1 MLTANHLLNCNFS
14 LHSETS
20 PSTKELL
27 KRLSTSTPRRS
38 SLPHLKI
45 LDAERLQLAKERT
58 ASTGNGNGHVIVE
71 RKLEPS
77 NSEDSFWGSDLEEE
91 EELLVSF
98 TFTFTPS
105 LTKLNAVKGCVSQV
119 LVHAT
124 FIHVYLD
131 IRVLILVEKIIPF

>member
-1 MLTANHLLNCNFS
+1 MCKDSAYSHPIPPA
-14 LHSETS
+14 ET
-20 PSTKELL
+20 STKELL

-45 LDAERLQLAKERT
+45 LDAERLQLAGKERT

-91 EELLVSF
+91 EELLVSS
-98 TFTFTPS
+98 TCTLS
-105 LTKLNAVKGCVSQV
+105 VLCIAEVVVNAP
-119 LVHAT
+119 
-124 FIHVYLD
+124 
-131 IRVLILVEKIIPF
+131 IIII

>member
-1 MLTANHLLNCNFS
+1 MTTTVLNQMSSFYFDCKHFIYRCYP
-14 LHSETS
+14 LAET
-20 PSTKELL
+20 STKELL

-45 LDAERLQLAKERT
+45 LDAERLQLASKERT

-91 EELLVSF
+91 EELLVSC
-98 TFTFTPS
+98 
-105 LTKLNAVKGCVSQV
+105 AYV
-119 LVHAT
+119 LVL
-124 FIHVYLD
+124 YLYC
-131 IRVLILVEKIIPF
+131 IVMHC

>member
-1 MLTANHLLNCNFS
+1 MPSHHGHPVYTRLLLTAILCL

-45 LDAERLQLAKERT
+45 LDAERLLLAAKERT
-58 ASTGNGNGHVIVE
+58 ASTGNGNHVIVE
-71 RKLEPS
+71 RKLEAS

-91 EELLVSF
+91 EELLVRICLLF
-98 TFTFTPS
+98 
-105 LTKLNAVKGCVSQV
+105 L
-119 LVHAT
+119 
-124 FIHVYLD
+124 
-131 IRVLILVEKIIPF
+131 

>member
-1 MLTANHLLNCNFS
+1 MCKHFAYCYFIPLA
-14 LHSETS
+14 ET
-20 PSTKELL
+20 STKELL

-45 LDAERLQLAKERT
+45 LDAERLQLAGKERT

-91 EELLVSF
+91 EELLVSS
-98 TFTFTPS
+98 TCTLS
-105 LTKLNAVKGCVSQV
+105 VLCIAEVVVNAP
-119 LVHAT
+119 
-124 FIHVYLD
+124 
-131 IRVLILVEKIIPF
+131 IIII

>member
-1 MLTANHLLNCNFS
+1 MSLTLYLCKHFANCHFIPLA
-14 LHSETS
+14 ET
-20 PSTKELL
+20 STKELL

-45 LDAERLQLAKERT
+45 LDAERLQLAGKERT

-91 EELLVSF
+91 EELLVSS
-98 TFTFTPS
+98 TCTLS
-105 LTKLNAVKGCVSQV
+105 VLCIAEVVVNAP
-119 LVHAT
+119 
-124 FIHVYLD
+124 
-131 IRVLILVEKIIPF
+131 IIIIWY